1 MNMSAF
7 DDELKVTATEWLKLK
22 SKLEAIEKDFK
33 TLDETLKN
41 KMHESNVKSIEI
53 GDTVIELTVPAR
65 RSFDAA
71 VLKDLVSAA
80 VFNKVTKPTVDTQL
94 MDAAIKMGT
103 IKPEIADQVTKKT
116 EYKQLRV
123 K

>member
-1 MNMSAF
+1 MSTP
-7 DDELKVTATEWLKLK
+7 DDGLQATATEWLKLK
-22 SKLEAIEKDFK
+22 NKLEALEKDFK
-33 TLDETLKN
+33 ALDETLKN
-41 KMHESNVKSIEI
+41 KMHESNIKSIEI
-53 GDTVIELTVPAR
+53 GNTVIELTVPAR

-71 VLKDLVSAA
+71 VLRDLVSAA

-94 MDAAIKMGT
+94 MDAAIKMGA
-103 IKPEIADQVTKKT
+103 IKPEVVDQVTKKT

>member
-1 MNMSAF
+1 MSAF

-53 GDTVIELTVPAR
+53 GDTVVELTVPAR

-94 MDAAIKMGT
+94 MDAAIKMGA
-103 IKPEIADQVTKKT
+103 IKPEVVDQVTKKT

>member
-53 GDTVIELTVPAR
+53 GDTVVELTVPAR

-94 MDAAIKMGT
+94 MDAAIKMGA
-103 IKPEIADQVTKKT
+103 IKPEVVDQVTKKT

>member
-103 IKPEIADQVTKKT
+103 IKPEVVDQVTKKT